1 MNEALAQERKGNGS
15 FRDYKSQLSLY
26 HVERT
31 ILQNLSD
38 LTKVN
43 VYFLLMIHIFCE
55 LTKALLCLHSGTLAE
70 QSVLT

>member
-1 MNEALAQERKGNGS
+1 MNEALAQKRKGNES
-15 FRDYKSQLSLY
+15 FRDYSSQLSVY

-43 VYFLLMIHIFCE
+43 VYFLLMIHIFC
-55 LTKALLCLHSGTLAE
+55 G
-70 QSVLT
+70 